1 MVTNVT
7 TSGLAKNVGGL
18 IVDTSRAYSDGGS
31 EKNECSHCISTMT
44 VDRVYAKVWFICDG
58 GRLE

>member
-7 TSGLAKNVGGL
+7 TSGLAKDVGGL
-18 IVDTSRAYSDGGS
+18 IVGTSRAYSDGGS

-44 VDRVYAKVWFICDG
+44 VDRVYAKV
-58 GRLE
+58 